1 MRVVLLVLLEL
12 VVSCSS
18 VQITPIDVVNYNCQ
32 SNRRDIVKVLGMSM
46 SSMITTIN
54 YITYY
59 KVQSKKQFNILQLL
73 ISSIT
78 RIIIENYSFV
88 GIFESRTFLK
98 SVYFH
103 QLMTTTSFGVAN
115 NDINNDHPTTS
126 KEKLS
131 TLMQISTKLLQP
143 LQTQIQIHIVS
154 IRFRIPL
161 FVSMK
166 LILHFHNYISQ
177 R

>member
-1 MRVVLLVLLEL
+1 
-12 VVSCSS
+12 
-18 VQITPIDVVNYNCQ
+18 
-32 SNRRDIVKVLGMSM
+32 M

-115 NDINNDHPTTS
+115 NDINNDHPTTIS
-126 KEKLS
+126 KENFP

-166 LILHFHNYISQ
+166 LILHFS
-177 R
+177 